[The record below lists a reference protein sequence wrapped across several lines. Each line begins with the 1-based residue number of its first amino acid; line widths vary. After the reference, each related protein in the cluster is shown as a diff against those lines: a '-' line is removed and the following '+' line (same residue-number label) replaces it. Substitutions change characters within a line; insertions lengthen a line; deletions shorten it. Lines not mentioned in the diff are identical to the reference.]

1 MHAAVHGEYRRA
13 TDVGQKRSEPVSGV
27 QHTLTFFRNLQRIKP
42 PKAAPSKL
50 VRQCDS
56 PRRAMR
62 VSLKLAGMKRLCC
75 ATMLGISESY
85 LCRLVNERQ
94 PMPEWFVPAFCWA
107 TGSTLLE
114 QWLDR
119 QDDSEAAEEARLAD
133 LLRPA
138 A

>member
-13 TDVGQKRSEPVSGV
+13 TDVGQKRSEPVTVV

-42 PKAAPSKL
+42 PQPAPDKL
-50 VRQCDS
+50 VRQCKTA
-56 PRRAMR
+56 RQAMR
-62 VSLKLAGMKRLCC
+62 VALKAKGMKRLVC
-75 ATMLGISESY
+75 ARMLDISESY